1 MAQMKE
7 QIKTPERKFNKMELT
22 NLSDAEF
29 KTLAIRMLKELSG
42 YCNSVKTTQ
51 AETKDT
57 LTEIKNNL
65 QGINRR
71 VDEAKN
77 HINDLEHRKEKDI
90 QSLQEEEEKES
101 KILRTV

>member
-1 MAQMKE
+1 
-7 QIKTPERKFNKMELT
+7 
-22 NLSDAEF
+22 
-29 KTLAIRMLKELSG
+29 MLKELSG
-42 YCNSVKTTQ
+42 YCNSVNTTQ

>member
-1 MAQMKE
+1 
-7 QIKTPERKFNKMELT
+7 
-22 NLSDAEF
+22 
-29 KTLAIRMLKELSG
+29 MLKELSG